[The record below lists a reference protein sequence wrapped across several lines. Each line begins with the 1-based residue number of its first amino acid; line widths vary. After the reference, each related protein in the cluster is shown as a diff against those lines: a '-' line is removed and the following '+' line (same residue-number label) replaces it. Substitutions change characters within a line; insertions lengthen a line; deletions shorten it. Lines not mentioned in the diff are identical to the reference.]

1 MSRSVRSDLEG
12 IRTEGE
18 VQGLGREV
26 PDDVCRVATPERE
39 RALVAVRAGKAV
51 ADAFVRCGET
61 ALLDLYQDPS

>member
-1 MSRSVRSDLEG
+1 MSQSVHSEREE

-26 PDDVCRVATPERE
+26 PDDVRRVATPERE

-51 ADAFVRCGET
+51 ADSFVRRGET